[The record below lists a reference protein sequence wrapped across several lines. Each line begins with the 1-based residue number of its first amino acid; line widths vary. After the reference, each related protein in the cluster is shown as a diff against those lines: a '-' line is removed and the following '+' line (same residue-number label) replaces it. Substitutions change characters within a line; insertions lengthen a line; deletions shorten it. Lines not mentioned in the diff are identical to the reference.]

1 MPRPA
6 LKTRATLLSCARAY
20 GRFGHIGL
28 LDYCAR
34 ELAQCRRPRATR
46 VSHPRPLPAPRPR
59 PSLPLTPP
67 PLQLTSSLRRAQGQG
82 ARTFCST
89 LVVKYGHYIL
99 AGGVWQ
105 HDEAVLSQIGRV
117 PCVCYADTVQLCVR
131 VKFGS
136 LCGRRIGL
144 NAHVGAPIGCYG
156 CVGGPAGRPG
166 GARGARDGLL
176 SKGLLT
182 RTSLVGRGGMT

>member
-1 MPRPA
+1 MPSPA
-6 LKTRATLLSCARAY
+6 LKTRATLLLCARAY

-28 LDYCAR
+28 PDYCAR
-34 ELAQCRRPRATR
+34 EQAQCRRPRATQ
-46 VSHPRPLPAPRPR
+46 VSHPHLLPAPRPR

-89 LVVKYGHYIL
+89 LVVKEGHYIL

-117 PCVCYADTVQLCVR
+117 LCVCYADTVQLCVR

-144 NAHVGAPIGCYG
+144 NAHVGAPIGVLWVRG
-156 CVGGPAGRPG
+156 RPRWPSWGRQGRAGRPTVQG
-166 GARGARDGLL
+166 N
-176 SKGLLT
+176 SYPN
-182 RTSLVGRGGMT
+182 